1 VELIMKLHH
10 LVTLAGASVAL
21 VACGDNDGTGPNTRT
36 ANVRVVNASSSTAA
50 ADVFVGNQAAAVA
63 SNVPTGTVS
72 ANCVNVPAGSQTL
85 DFRQTGTTS
94 TIASTPATTFAADQ
108 NYTAILTGSGTA
120 AGTRTAVVLIDD
132 AAVPAPAGGQ
142 NAIRFFNATGTT
154 GSIHVTAPGAAPGTA
169 SQTGLTSNAATT
181 GGVGGF
187 STYASTSTQVRM
199 FATGA
204 PTTGTP
210 LVNFTLPALGGNRI
224 ATVVLTGAATGSQA
238 IVVTPCT

>member
-1 VELIMKLHH
+1 MKLHH

-50 ADVFVGNQAAAVA
+50 ADVFVGNQASAVA
-63 SNVPTGTVS
+63 SNIPTGTVS
-72 ANCVNVPAGSQTL
+72 ANCVDVPAGSQTL

-94 TIASTPATTFAADQ
+94 TIASTPATTFAAGQ
-108 NYTAILTGSGTA
+108 NYTALLTGSGTA
-120 AGTRTAVVLIDD
+120 AGTRTAVVLTDD
-132 AAVPAPAGGQ
+132 AVPAPASGQ

-154 GSIHVTAPGAAPGTA
+154 GNIHVTAPGAATGAA

-181 GGVGGF
+181 GGLGGF
-187 STYASTSTQVRM
+187 STYATTSTQVRM

-210 LVNFTLPALGGNRI
+210 LVNFTLPALSGNRI
-224 ATVVLTGAATGSQA
+224 ATVVLTGAATGLQA
-238 IVVTPCT
+238 IVVAPCS